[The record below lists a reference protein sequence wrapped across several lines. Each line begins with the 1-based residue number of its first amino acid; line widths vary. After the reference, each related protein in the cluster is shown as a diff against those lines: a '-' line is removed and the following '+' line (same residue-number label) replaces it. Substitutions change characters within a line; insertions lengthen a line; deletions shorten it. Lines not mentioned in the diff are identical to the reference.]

1 MSKTI
6 KNTFLAAM
14 AMAVLCGGTV
24 SARQLRTQANLIPV
38 CRGACSTQRRL
49 HLRNPHWNHRRVREG
64 PRASQKAGKVV
75 WKRMPRRPL
84 FFCSKGER
92 SWVGKSKQ
100 HSLLPLLLPSYAP
113 GPSQPGNCRSSQESS
128 AFVTDVAAPP
138 NHARAHAPACI

>member
-1 MSKTI
+1 
-6 KNTFLAAM
+6 M
-14 AMAVLCGGTV
+14 AMAVLCAGTV

-38 CRGACSTQRRL
+38 CRGACSTTV
-49 HLRNPHWNHRRVREG
+49 HCSGACICEIITGTTGGCEG

-75 WKRMPRRPL
+75 WKRMSRRPL
-84 FFCSKGER
+84 FFSSKGER

-128 AFVTDVAAPP
+128 VFATDVAAPP
-138 NHARAHAPACI
+138 NHARVHARACI